1 MNILK
6 LSLENCYGINKL
18 DSTFDFSKGRSFV
31 VYAPNGVMKTSL
43 ANTFLDI
50 SKGENPKERLHGN
63 NPICTAII
71 DNNPIN
77 PDEIFV
83 IKSYQDKYS
92 PDESITTLLVDEV
105 SKTEYDKIYSDI
117 LKKKNALI
125 VKLNKTSGV
134 KKDDLES
141 LILADFKEKDFFK
154 LLNDIDLTTFDESFS
169 NISYATIFEKDVIE
183 FLKKPEVVENIN
195 AYIEKYNALIDKSKY
210 FKKGVFNPT
219 KADNVAKA
227 LTTESFFKADHTIKF
242 SGDSD
247 SITSDEDL
255 KAKLLAEKKEILE
268 NKELKKVE
276 DEIKKVSVIK
286 LREILEK
293 HPILP
298 ELKNPDDFKLKLWK
312 SYLKNEDISVK
323 ELIETYANGK
333 EKLDEI
339 EVKAQSQ
346 RTLWDDVVS
355 KFKSRFFVPFEIEI
369 SNKSN
374 AILGKTSPNILF
386 KFMNVKT
393 GVPKEM
399 KRQELDGIEILSQ
412 GEKRALYILN
422 IMFNVEAKIK
432 ENAKTLF
439 IIDDI
444 ADSFD
449 YRNKYAIIQY
459 LKDISKED
467 FFYQII
473 LTHNFDFFRT
483 LESRKIATYNNC
495 LFSYKTD
502 TEIKLVKAEG
512 IKNPFINDWKNDL
525 TNLKKLIA
533 SISFVRNIIEY
544 VDGEANAD
552 YLKLTSVLHWKADT
566 ENIFVSDL
574 QSVFTTAI
582 RNITFPA
589 LTLTDKV
596 VDLIF
601 NEADKC
607 LIAPDGINLENKIVL
622 SIAIRLKAEAFM
634 INNIADKRP
643 IDGSQTG
650 KLFGRFK
657 KEFKG
662 VRDNEIKLLDEVC
675 LITPDN
681 IHVNSFMYEP
691 ILDMSDLHLRELYKK
706 VKVLYLSPQSQPH
719 LQITF

>member
-1 MNILK
+1 MNVLK

-18 DSTFDFSKGRSFV
+18 NSQFDFSKGKSFV

-43 ANTFLDI
+43 ANTFIDI

-63 NPICTAII
+63 NPICTAVI

-105 SKTEYDKIYSDI
+105 SKIEYDKIYSDI

-154 LLNDIDLTTFDESFS
+154 LLNDIDLTTLDESFS

-183 FLKKPEVVENIN
+183 FLKKPEVVGNIN
-195 AYIEKYNALIDKSKY
+195 DYIEKYNALIDKSKY

-227 LTTESFFKADHTIKF
+227 LTTESFFKAEHTIKF

-293 HPILP
+293 YPILP
-298 ELKNPDDFKLKLWK
+298 ELKNLDNFKLKLWK
-312 SYLKNEDISVK
+312 SYLKNEELSIK

-333 EKLDEI
+333 EKLEEI

-346 RTLWDDVVS
+346 RTLWDDVVG

-525 TNLKKLIA
+525 SNPKKLIA

-544 VDGEANAD
+544 VDGEANPD

-574 QSVFTTAI
+574 QSIFTTAI
-582 RNITFPA
+582 RNITFPSM
-589 LTLTDKV
+589 TLTDKV

-634 INNIADKRP
+634 ISNIADKRP

-662 VRDNEIKLLDEVC
+662 VRDTEITLLDEVC

-706 VKVLYLSPQSQPH
+706 VKVL
-719 LQITF
+719 

>member
-18 DSTFDFSKGRSFV
+18 DSQFDFSKGKSFV

-43 ANTFLDI
+43 ANTFIDI

-63 NPICTAII
+63 NPICTAVI

-77 PDEIFV
+77 PNEIFV

-183 FLKKPEVVENIN
+183 FLKKPEVVGNIN

-227 LTTESFFKADHTIKF
+227 LTTESFFKAEHTIKF

-298 ELKNPDDFKLKLWK
+298 ELKNLDNFKLKLWK
-312 SYLKNEDISVK
+312 SYLKNEELSIK

-525 TNLKKLIA
+525 TNPKKLIA

-544 VDGEANAD
+544 VDGEANPD
-552 YLKLTSVLHWKADT
+552 YLKLTSALHWKADT

-574 QSVFTTAI
+574 QSIFTTAI
-582 RNITFPA
+582 RNITFPS

-601 NEADKC
+601 NEADNC

-634 INNIADKRP
+634 ISNIADKRP

-662 VRDNEIKLLDEVC
+662 VRDTEIKLLDEVC

-706 VKVLYLSPQSQPH
+706 VKVL
-719 LQITF
+719 

>member
-1 MNILK
+1 MNNLK

-18 DSTFDFSKGRSFV
+18 DCDFDFSKGKSFV
-31 VYAPNGVMKTSL
+31 IYAPNGVMKTSF
-43 ANTFLDI
+43 ANTFIDL
-50 SKGENPKERLHGN
+50 SKGERPKERLHGN
-63 NPICTAII
+63 SPVCTAQI
-71 DNNPIN
+71 NNAPVN
-77 PDEIFV
+77 ANEIFV

-92 PDESITTLLVDEV
+92 PDESITTLLVDDA
-105 SKTEYDKIYSDI
+105 SKTEYDMIYSDI

-134 KKDDLES
+134 KKDDLENV
-141 LILADFKEKDFFK
+141 ILNDFKEKDFFK
-154 LLNDIDLTTFDESFS
+154 LLNEIDFSVSDEDFS
-169 NISYATIFEKDVIE
+169 SISYSTIFEKDVID
-183 FLKKPEVVENIN
+183 FLKKPEVIENIN
-195 AYIEKYNALIDKSKY
+195 VYIEKYNALIDKSKY
-210 FKKGVFNPT
+210 FKKGIFNPT

-227 LTTESFFKADHTIKF
+227 LTSESFFKAEHTIKF
-242 SGDSD
+242 SGDTE

-255 KAKLLAEKKEILE
+255 KTKLLAEKKEILE
-268 NKELKKVE
+268 NNELKKVE

-298 ELKNPDDFKLKLWK
+298 ELKTLDTFRLKLWK
-312 SYLKNEDISVK
+312 SYLRAEEPSIKD
-323 ELIETYANGK
+323 LIDTYTNGK

-339 EVKAQSQ
+339 ELRAQSQ
-346 RTLWDDVVS
+346 RTLWDEVVE
-355 KFKSRFFVPFEIEI
+355 KFKSRFFVPFEVEI

-393 GVPKEM
+393 GIPKEM

-412 GEKRALYILN
+412 GEKRALYLLN
-422 IMFNVEAKIK
+422 IMFNIEAKRK
-432 ENAKTLF
+432 EAAKTLF

-525 TNLKKLIA
+525 SNPKKLIA

-544 VDGEANAD
+544 VDGETNPD
-552 YLKLTSVLHWKADT
+552 YLTLTSVLHWKGDT
-566 ENIFVSDL
+566 SSILVGNL
-574 QSVFTTAI
+574 QAIFTTAI
-582 RNITFPA
+582 RNITFPP
-589 LTLTDKV
+589 LTLTNKV

-601 NEADKC
+601 EEADKC
-607 LIAPDGINLENKIVL
+607 LVAPEGINLENKIVL
-622 SIAIRLKAEAFM
+622 SIAIRLKAEAYM
-634 INNIADKRP
+634 SNNITDKRP

-650 KLFGRFK
+650 KLFGRYK

-662 VRDNEIKLLDEVC
+662 IKEPEIKLLDEVC

-691 ILDMSDLHLRELYKK
+691 ILDMADLHLRELYKK
-706 VKVLYLSPQSQPH
+706 VCLL
-719 LQITF
+719 

>member
-1 MNILK
+1 M
-6 LSLENCYGINKL
+6 
-18 DSTFDFSKGRSFV
+18 
-31 VYAPNGVMKTSL
+31 
-43 ANTFLDI
+43 
-50 SKGENPKERLHGN
+50 
-63 NPICTAII
+63 
-71 DNNPIN
+71 
-77 PDEIFV
+77 
-83 IKSYQDKYS
+83 
-92 PDESITTLLVDEV
+92 VDEV

>member
-18 DSTFDFSKGRSFV
+18 DSQFDFSKGKSFV

-43 ANTFLDI
+43 ANTFIDI

-63 NPICTAII
+63 NPICTAVI

-154 LLNDIDLTTFDESFS
+154 LLNDIDLTTLDESFS
-169 NISYATIFEKDVIE
+169 NISYATIFEKDVLE
-183 FLKKPEVVENIN
+183 FLKKPEVVGNIN
-195 AYIEKYNALIDKSKY
+195 DYIEKYNALIDKSKY

-227 LTTESFFKADHTIKF
+227 LTTESFFKAEHTIKF

-293 HPILP
+293 YPILP
-298 ELKNPDDFKLKLWK
+298 ELKNLDNFKLKLWK
-312 SYLKNEDISVK
+312 SYLKNEELSIK

-346 RTLWDDVVS
+346 RTLWDDVVG

-525 TNLKKLIA
+525 SNPKKLIA

-544 VDGEANAD
+544 VDGEANPD

-574 QSVFTTAI
+574 QSVFTTTI
-582 RNITFPA
+582 RNITFPSM
-589 LTLTDKV
+589 TLTDKV

-634 INNIADKRP
+634 ISNIADKRP

-662 VRDNEIKLLDEVC
+662 VRDTEITLLDEVC

-706 VKVLYLSPQSQPH
+706 VKVL
-719 LQITF
+719 

>member
-18 DSTFDFSKGRSFV
+18 DTKFDFSKGKSFV

-43 ANTFLDI
+43 ANTFIDI

-63 NPICTAII
+63 NPICTAVI

-141 LILADFKEKDFFK
+141 LILADFTEKDFLK

-183 FLKKPEVVENIN
+183 FLKKPEVVGNIN

-227 LTTESFFKADHTIKF
+227 LTTESFFKAEHTIKF

-298 ELKNPDDFKLKLWK
+298 ELKNLDNFKLKLWK
-312 SYLKNEDISVK
+312 SYLKNEELSIK

-339 EVKAQSQ
+339 ELKAQSQ

-432 ENAKTLF
+432 ANAKTLF

-525 TNLKKLIA
+525 TNHKKLIA

-544 VDGEANAD
+544 VDGEENPD
-552 YLKLTSVLHWKADT
+552 YLKLTSALHWKADT

-574 QSVFTTAI
+574 QSIFTTAI
-582 RNITFPA
+582 RNITFPS

-634 INNIADKRP
+634 ISNIADKRP

-662 VRDNEIKLLDEVC
+662 VRDTEIKLLDEVC

-706 VKVLYLSPQSQPH
+706 VKVL
-719 LQITF
+719 

>member
-1 MNILK
+1 
-6 LSLENCYGINKL
+6 
-18 DSTFDFSKGRSFV
+18 
-31 VYAPNGVMKTSL
+31 
-43 ANTFLDI
+43 
-50 SKGENPKERLHGN
+50 
-63 NPICTAII
+63 
-71 DNNPIN
+71 
-77 PDEIFV
+77 
-83 IKSYQDKYS
+83 
-92 PDESITTLLVDEV
+92 
-105 SKTEYDKIYSDI
+105 
-117 LKKKNALI
+117 
-125 VKLNKTSGV
+125 
-134 KKDDLES
+134 
-141 LILADFKEKDFFK
+141 
-154 LLNDIDLTTFDESFS
+154 
-169 NISYATIFEKDVIE
+169 
-183 FLKKPEVVENIN
+183 
-195 AYIEKYNALIDKSKY
+195 
-210 FKKGVFNPT
+210 
-219 KADNVAKA
+219 
-227 LTTESFFKADHTIKF
+227 
-242 SGDSD
+242 
-247 SITSDEDL
+247 
-255 KAKLLAEKKEILE
+255 
-268 NKELKKVE
+268 
-276 DEIKKVSVIK
+276 
-286 LREILEK
+286 
-293 HPILP
+293 
-298 ELKNPDDFKLKLWK
+298 
-312 SYLKNEDISVK
+312 
-323 ELIETYANGK
+323 
-333 EKLDEI
+333 
-339 EVKAQSQ
+339 
-346 RTLWDDVVS
+346 
-355 KFKSRFFVPFEIEI
+355 
-369 SNKSN
+369 
-374 AILGKTSPNILF
+374 
-386 KFMNVKT
+386 MNVKT

-432 ENAKTLF
+432 DNAKTLF

-495 LFSYKTD
+495 LFSYKSD
-502 TEIKLVKAEG
+502 TEIKLVNAEG

-525 TNLKKLIA
+525 SNPKKLIA

-544 VDGEANAD
+544 VDGDANAD
-552 YLKLTSVLHWKADT
+552 YLKLTSVLHWKVDT
-566 ENIFVSDL
+566 GNICVSDL
-574 QSVFTTAI
+574 QSIFTTAI
-582 RNITFPA
+582 RNITFPS

-634 INNIADKRP
+634 ISNIADKRP

-662 VRDNEIKLLDEVC
+662 VRDTEITLLDEVC

-706 VKVLYLSPQSQPH
+706 VKVL
-719 LQITF
+719 

>member
-18 DSTFDFSKGRSFV
+18 DSNFDFSKGRSFV

-43 ANTFLDI
+43 ANTFIDI
-50 SKGENPKERLHGN
+50 SNGENPKERLHGN
-63 NPICTAII
+63 NPIWTATI

-77 PDEIFV
+77 PAEIFV

-117 LKKKNALI
+117 LKKKNTLI
-125 VKLNKTSGV
+125 VKLNKSSGI

-141 LILADFKEKDFFK
+141 LILSDFKEKDFFK
-154 LLNDIDLTTFDESFS
+154 LLNDIDLTTLDESFS

-183 FLKKPEVVENIN
+183 FLRKPEVVGNIN

-227 LTTESFFKADHTIKF
+227 LTAESFFKAEHTIKF

-247 SITSDEDL
+247 SIATDEDL

-298 ELKNPDDFKLKLWK
+298 ELKNLDNFKLKLWK
-312 SYLKNEDISVK
+312 SYLKSEELSIK

-346 RTLWDDVVS
+346 RTLWDDVVG

-374 AILGKTSPNILF
+374 AILGKTSPNIMF

-432 ENAKTLF
+432 DNAKTLF

-495 LFSYKTD
+495 LFSYKSD

-525 TNLKKLIA
+525 SNPKKLIA

-544 VDGEANAD
+544 VDGDANAD

-566 ENIFVSDL
+566 ENICVSDL
-574 QSVFTTAI
+574 QSIFTTAI
-582 RNITFPA
+582 RNITFPS

-634 INNIADKRP
+634 ISNIADKRP

-662 VRDNEIKLLDEVC
+662 VRDTEITLLDEVC

-706 VKVLYLSPQSQPH
+706 VKVL
-719 LQITF
+719 

>member
-18 DSTFDFSKGRSFV
+18 DSQFDFSKGKSFV

-43 ANTFLDI
+43 ANTFIDI

-63 NPICTAII
+63 NPICTAVI

-154 LLNDIDLTTFDESFS
+154 LLNDIDLTTLDESFS

-183 FLKKPEVVENIN
+183 FLKKPEVVGNIN

-227 LTTESFFKADHTIKF
+227 LTTESFFKAEHTIKF

-298 ELKNPDDFKLKLWK
+298 ELKNLDNFKLKLWK
-312 SYLKNEDISVK
+312 SYLKNEELSIK

-346 RTLWDDVVS
+346 RTLWDDVVG

-422 IMFNVEAKIK
+422 IIFNVEAKIK
-432 ENAKTLF
+432 ANAKTLF

-525 TNLKKLIA
+525 TNPKKLIA

-544 VDGEANAD
+544 VDGEANPD

-566 ENIFVSDL
+566 ETIFVSDL
-574 QSVFTTAI
+574 QSIFTTAI
-582 RNITFPA
+582 RNITFPS

-607 LIAPDGINLENKIVL
+607 LIAPEGINLENKIVL

-634 INNIADKRP
+634 ISNIADKRP

-662 VRDNEIKLLDEVC
+662 VRDTEIKLLDEVC

-706 VKVLYLSPQSQPH
+706 VKVL
-719 LQITF
+719 

>member
-1 MNILK
+1 MNNLK
-6 LSLENCYGINKL
+6 LTLENCYGINKL
-18 DSTFDFSKGRSFV
+18 DSNFDFSKGRSFV

-43 ANTFLDI
+43 ANTFIDI

-63 NPICTAII
+63 NPICTATI

-77 PDEIFV
+77 PSEIFV

-92 PDESITTLLVDEV
+92 PDESITALLVDEV

-134 KKDDLES
+134 KKDDLEN

-154 LLNDIDLTTFDESFS
+154 LLNDIDLTTFDESFT

-183 FLKKPEVVENIN
+183 FLKKPEVVGNIN

-227 LTTESFFKADHTIKF
+227 LTTESFFKAEHTIKF

-298 ELKNPDDFKLKLWK
+298 ELKNLDNFKLKLWK
-312 SYLKNEDISVK
+312 SYLKNEELSVK

-339 EVKAQSQ
+339 EVKAHSQ
-346 RTLWDDVVS
+346 RTLWDDVVG

-393 GVPKEM
+393 GFPKEM
-399 KRQELDGIEILSQ
+399 KMQELDSIEILSQ

-525 TNLKKLIA
+525 YNSKKLIA

-544 VDGEANAD
+544 VDGDANPD
-552 YLKLTSVLHWKADT
+552 YLKLTSVLHWKMDT
-566 ENIFVSDL
+566 ENILVSDL
-574 QSVFTTAI
+574 QSIFTTAI
-582 RNITFPA
+582 RNISFPS
-589 LTLTDKV
+589 LTLTDNV

-622 SIAIRLKAEAFM
+622 SIAIRLKAEAYM

-657 KEFKG
+657 KEFNG
-662 VRDNEIKLLDEVC
+662 VQDTEIKLLDEVC

-706 VKVLYLSPQSQPH
+706 VKVL
-719 LQITF
+719 

>member
-1 MNILK
+1 MNNLK
-6 LSLENCYGINKL
+6 LILENCYGINKL
-18 DSTFDFSKGRSFV
+18 NSNFDFSKGRSFV

-43 ANTFLDI
+43 ANTFIDI
-50 SKGENPKERLHGN
+50 SNGENPKERLHGN
-63 NPICTAII
+63 NPICKATI

-77 PDEIFV
+77 PSEIFV

-105 SKTEYDKIYSDI
+105 SKTDYDKIYSDI

-134 KKDDLES
+134 KKDDLEN
-141 LILADFKEKDFFK
+141 LILADFMEKDFFK
-154 LLNDIDLTTFDESFS
+154 LLNDIDLTTFDESYT
-169 NISYATIFEKDVIE
+169 NISYAAIFEKDVIE
-183 FLKKPEVVENIN
+183 FLKKPEVVANIN

-219 KADNVAKA
+219 KADNVAKV
-227 LTTESFFKADHTIKF
+227 LTTESFFKAEHTIKF
-242 SGDSD
+242 SGDND

-298 ELKNPDDFKLKLWK
+298 ELKNLDNFKLKLWK
-312 SYLKNEDISVK
+312 SYLKNEELSVK

-333 EKLDEI
+333 EKLIEI

-346 RTLWDDVVS
+346 RTLWDDVVG

-386 KFMNVKT
+386 KFMNMKT

-459 LKDISKED
+459 LKDISKVD

-495 LFSYKTD
+495 LFSYRTD

-525 TNLKKLIA
+525 SNPKKLIA

-544 VDGEANAD
+544 IDGDTNAD

-582 RNITFPA
+582 RNINFSS

-622 SIAIRLKAEAFM
+622 SIAIRLKAEAYM
-634 INNIADKRP
+634 INSITDKRP

-657 KEFKG
+657 NEYSG
-662 VRDNEIKLLDEVC
+662 ARETEIKLLDEVC

-706 VKVLYLSPQSQPH
+706 VKAL
-719 LQITF
+719 

>member
-1 MNILK
+1 MNKLK
-6 LSLENCYGINKL
+6 LTLENCYGINKL
-18 DSTFDFSKGRSFV
+18 DSNFDFSKGRSFV

-43 ANTFLDI
+43 ANTFNDI
-50 SKGENPKERLHGN
+50 SNGENPKERLHGN
-63 NPICTAII
+63 SPICTATI

-77 PDEIFV
+77 PAEIFV

-92 PDESITTLLVDEV
+92 PDESISTLLVDEV

-154 LLNDIDLTTFDESFS
+154 LLNDIDLTTLDENFS

-183 FLKKPEVVENIN
+183 FLKKPEVVGNIN

-227 LTTESFFKADHTIKF
+227 LTTESFFKAEHTIKF

-298 ELKNPDDFKLKLWK
+298 ELKNLNNFKLKLWK
-312 SYLKNEDISVK
+312 SYLKNEELSIK

-346 RTLWDDVVS
+346 RTLWDDVVG

-386 KFMNVKT
+386 KFINAKT

-459 LKDISKED
+459 LKDISKQD

-502 TEIKLVKAEG
+502 TEIKLLKAEG

-525 TNLKKLIA
+525 SNPKKLIA

-544 VDGEANAD
+544 VDGEANPD

-574 QSVFTTAI
+574 QSIFTTAI
-582 RNITFPA
+582 RNITFPSM
-589 LTLTDKV
+589 TLTDKV

-622 SIAIRLKAEAFM
+622 SIAIRLRAEAFM
-634 INNIADKRP
+634 ISKIADKRP

-662 VRDNEIKLLDEVC
+662 VRDTEITLLDEVC

-706 VKVLYLSPQSQPH
+706 VKVL
-719 LQITF
+719 

>member
-18 DSTFDFSKGRSFV
+18 DSNFDFSKGRSFV

-43 ANTFLDI
+43 ANTFIDI
-50 SKGENPKERLHGN
+50 SNGENPKERLHGN
-63 NPICTAII
+63 NPICTATI

-77 PDEIFV
+77 PAEIFV

-125 VKLNKTSGV
+125 VKLNKSSGI

-141 LILADFKEKDFFK
+141 LILSDFKEKDFFK
-154 LLNDIDLTTFDESFS
+154 LLNDIDLTTLDESFS

-183 FLKKPEVVENIN
+183 FLRKPEVVGNIN

-227 LTTESFFKADHTIKF
+227 LTAESFFKAEHTIKF

-247 SITSDEDL
+247 SIATDEDL

-298 ELKNPDDFKLKLWK
+298 ELKNLDNFKLKLWK
-312 SYLKNEDISVK
+312 SYLKSEELSIK

-346 RTLWDDVVS
+346 RTLWDDVVG

-374 AILGKTSPNILF
+374 AILGKTSPNIMF

-432 ENAKTLF
+432 DNAKTLF

-495 LFSYKTD
+495 LFSYKSD
-502 TEIKLVKAEG
+502 TEIKLVNAEG

-525 TNLKKLIA
+525 SNPKKLIA

-544 VDGEANAD
+544 VDGDANAD
-552 YLKLTSVLHWKADT
+552 YLKLTSVLHWKVDT
-566 ENIFVSDL
+566 GNICVSDL
-574 QSVFTTAI
+574 QSIFTTAI
-582 RNITFPA
+582 RNITFPS

-634 INNIADKRP
+634 ISNIADKRP

-662 VRDNEIKLLDEVC
+662 VRDTEITLLDEVC

-706 VKVLYLSPQSQPH
+706 VKVL
-719 LQITF
+719 

>member
-1 MNILK
+1 MNKLK
-6 LSLENCYGINKL
+6 LTLENCYGINKL
-18 DSTFDFSKGRSFV
+18 DSNFDFSKGRSFV

-43 ANTFLDI
+43 ANTFNDI
-50 SKGENPKERLHGN
+50 SNGENPKERLHGN
-63 NPICTAII
+63 NPICTATI
-71 DNNPIN
+71 DDNPIN
-77 PDEIFV
+77 PVEIFV

-92 PDESITTLLVDEV
+92 PDESISNLLVDEV

-154 LLNDIDLTTFDESFS
+154 LLNDIDLTTLDENFS

-183 FLKKPEVVENIN
+183 FLKKPEVVGNIN

-227 LTTESFFKADHTIKF
+227 LTTESFFKAEHTIKF

-298 ELKNPDDFKLKLWK
+298 ELKNLNNFKLKLWK
-312 SYLKNEDISVK
+312 SYLKNEELSIK

-339 EVKAQSQ
+339 EVKAQNQ
-346 RTLWDDVVS
+346 RTLWDDVVG

-386 KFMNVKT
+386 KFINVKT

-525 TNLKKLIA
+525 SNPKKLIA

-544 VDGEANAD
+544 VDGEANSD

-566 ENIFVSDL
+566 ENIFLSDL
-574 QSVFTTAI
+574 QSIFTTAI
-582 RNITFPA
+582 RNITFPSM
-589 LTLTDKV
+589 TLTDKV

-634 INNIADKRP
+634 ISKIADKRP

-662 VRDNEIKLLDEVC
+662 VRDTEITLLDEVC

-691 ILDMSDLHLRELYKK
+691 ILDMSDFHLRELYKK
-706 VKVLYLSPQSQPH
+706 VKVL
-719 LQITF
+719 

>member
-1 MNILK
+1 MNKLK
-6 LSLENCYGINKL
+6 LTLENCYGINKL
-18 DSTFDFSKGRSFV
+18 DSNFDFSKGRSFV

-43 ANTFLDI
+43 ANTFNDI
-50 SKGENPKERLHGN
+50 SNGENPKERLHGN
-63 NPICTAII
+63 NPICTATI
-71 DNNPIN
+71 DDNPIN
-77 PDEIFV
+77 PAEIFV

-92 PDESITTLLVDEV
+92 PDESISTLLVDEV

-154 LLNDIDLTTFDESFS
+154 LLNDIDLTTLDENFS

-183 FLKKPEVVENIN
+183 FLKKPEVVGNIN

-227 LTTESFFKADHTIKF
+227 LTTESFFKAEHTIKF

-298 ELKNPDDFKLKLWK
+298 ELKNLNNFKLKLWK
-312 SYLKNEDISVK
+312 SYLKNEELSIK

-346 RTLWDDVVS
+346 RTLWDDVVG

-386 KFMNVKT
+386 KFINVKT

-525 TNLKKLIA
+525 SNPKKLIA

-544 VDGEANAD
+544 VDGEANSD

-566 ENIFVSDL
+566 ENIFLSDL
-574 QSVFTTAI
+574 QSIFTTAI
-582 RNITFPA
+582 RNITFPSM
-589 LTLTDKV
+589 TLTDKV

-634 INNIADKRP
+634 ISKIADKRP

-662 VRDNEIKLLDEVC
+662 VRDTEITLLDEVC

-691 ILDMSDLHLRELYKK
+691 ILDMSDFHLRELYKK
-706 VKVLYLSPQSQPH
+706 VKVL
-719 LQITF
+719 

>member
-1 MNILK
+1 MNKLK
-6 LSLENCYGINKL
+6 LTLENCYGINKL
-18 DSTFDFSKGRSFV
+18 DSNFDFSKGRSFV

-43 ANTFLDI
+43 ANTFNDI
-50 SKGENPKERLHGN
+50 SNGENPKERLHGN
-63 NPICTAII
+63 NPICTATI
-71 DNNPIN
+71 DDNPIN
-77 PDEIFV
+77 PAEIFV

-92 PDESITTLLVDEV
+92 PDESISTLLVDEV

-154 LLNDIDLTTFDESFS
+154 LLNDIDLTTLDENFS

-183 FLKKPEVVENIN
+183 FLKKPEVVGNIN

-227 LTTESFFKADHTIKF
+227 LTTESFFKAEHTIKF

-298 ELKNPDDFKLKLWK
+298 ELKNLNNFKLKLWK
-312 SYLKNEDISVK
+312 SYLKNEELIIK

-346 RTLWDDVVS
+346 RTLWDDVVG

-386 KFMNVKT
+386 KFINVKT

-525 TNLKKLIA
+525 SNPKKLIA

-544 VDGEANAD
+544 VDGEANSD

-566 ENIFVSDL
+566 ENIFLSDL
-574 QSVFTTAI
+574 QSIFTTAI
-582 RNITFPA
+582 RNITFPSM
-589 LTLTDKV
+589 TLTDKV

-634 INNIADKRP
+634 ISKIADKRP
-643 IDGSQTG
+643 IEGSQTG

-662 VRDNEIKLLDEVC
+662 VRDTEITLLDEVC

-691 ILDMSDLHLRELYKK
+691 ILDMSDFHLRELYKK
-706 VKVLYLSPQSQPH
+706 VKVL
-719 LQITF
+719 

>member
-1 MNILK
+1 MKNLK
-6 LSLENCYGINKL
+6 LTLENCYGINKL
-18 DSTFDFSKGRSFV
+18 DSNFDFSEKRSFV

-43 ANTFLDI
+43 ANTFNDI
-50 SKGENPKERLHGN
+50 SKGEKPKERLHGN
-63 NPICTAII
+63 VPICTVLI
-71 DNNPIN
+71 DNIPIK
-77 PDEIFV
+77 PTEIFV

-141 LILADFKEKDFFK
+141 LILADFTEKDFFK
-154 LLNDIDLTTFDESFS
+154 LLKEIDLTSFDEDFS

-195 AYIEKYNALIDKSKY
+195 TYIEKYNALIDKSKY

-227 LTTESFFKADHTIKF
+227 LINENFFKADHTIKF
-242 SGDSD
+242 SGDTE
-247 SITSDEDL
+247 SIISDEDL
-255 KAKLLAEKKEILE
+255 RTKLLAEKKEILE

-298 ELKNPDDFKLKLWK
+298 ELKTLDNFKLKLWK
-312 SYLKNEDISVK
+312 SYLKHEEISVK
-323 ELIETYANGK
+323 ELIETYDNGK
-333 EKLDEI
+333 EKLEKI
-339 EVKAQSQ
+339 EEKAQNQ
-346 RTLWDDVVS
+346 RTLWDEVVD
-355 KFKSRFFVPFEIEI
+355 KFKVRFFVPFEIEI

-386 KFMNVKT
+386 KFTDVKT
-393 GVPKEM
+393 GKAKEM

-422 IMFNVEAKIK
+422 IMFYVEAKFNKK
-432 ENAKTLF
+432 EKTLF

-459 LKDISKED
+459 LKDISKVE

-495 LFSYKTD
+495 LFSYKTV

-512 IKNPFINDWKNDL
+512 IKNPFITDWKKDL
-525 TNLKKLIA
+525 ANPTKLIA

-544 VDGEANAD
+544 VDGEKDKN
-552 YLKLTSVLHWKADT
+552 YKKLTSILHWKADT
-566 ENIFVSDL
+566 ENILVSDL
-574 QSVFTTAI
+574 QTIFTTAI
-582 RNITFPA
+582 RNLTFPTT

-601 NEADKC
+601 NDADKC
-607 LIAPDGINLENKIVL
+607 LIAAEGINFENKIVL
-622 SIAIRLKAEAFM
+622 SIAIRLKAEAYM
-634 INNIADKRP
+634 VNNIADKSP

-662 VRDNEIKLLDEVC
+662 LRDPEIKILDEVC

-691 ILDMSDLHLRELYKK
+691 ILDMSDLHLRDLYEK
-706 VKVLYLSPQSQPH
+706 VKALNQQKITQPFG
-719 LQITF
+719 ISE